1 MKKTIEKKT
10 TDGAEVVSR
19 VLTEDILSLSQAQRE
34 LQSLIGTRTD
44 KSTLIRWIRKGVR
57 GAKLDAVRLGGR
69 SIFTS
74 SQALTRFIQ
83 ATTSQNLS

>member
-34 LQSLIGTRTD
+34 LQNLIGTRTD
-44 KSTLIRWIRKGVR
+44 KSTLIRWIKKGVR
-57 GAKLDAVRLGGR
+57 GAKLEAVRLGGR

-74 SQALTRFIQ
+74 AQALTRFIQ
-83 ATTSQNLS
+83 ATSKTLS

>member
-1 MKKTIEKKT
+1 MERPSPKKT
-10 TDGAEVVSR
+10 TDCAEVVSR
-19 VLTEDILSLSQAQRE
+19 VLTEDILSLSQAQKE

-69 SIFTS
+69 SLFTS
-74 SQALTRFIQ
+74 SQALTRFIT
-83 ATTSQNLS
+83 ATSQNLN

>member
-34 LQSLIGTRTD
+34 LQNLIGTRTD
-44 KSTLIRWIRKGVR
+44 KITLIRWIKKGVR
-57 GAKLDAVRLGGR
+57 GAKLEAVRLGGR

-74 SQALTRFIQ
+74 AQALTRFIQ
-83 ATTSQNLS
+83 ATSKTLS